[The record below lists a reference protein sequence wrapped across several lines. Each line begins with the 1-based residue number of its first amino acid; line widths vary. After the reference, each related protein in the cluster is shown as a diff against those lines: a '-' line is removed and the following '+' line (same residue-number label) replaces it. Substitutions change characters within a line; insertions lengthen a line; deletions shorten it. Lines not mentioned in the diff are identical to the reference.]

1 MSTPPPTAV
10 LRPNAGRAR
19 AAMTLLLAILLL
31 NLLSL
36 GSGMLQYQ
44 LLDGIADGE
53 VFPEE
58 VLERNDLR
66 EQVIGIVFLVT
77 YVICGVLFIRWFRRA
92 YFNLHSLTTGLR
104 EGEGW
109 AAGAWFIPIV
119 NLYKPFQ
126 LMKEL
131 FVRTI
136 ELLERSGTPHK
147 RPDTSVLNIWWALW
161 IASGLVG
168 QTSFRMAMNA
178 DDLDA
183 ITDSTLVGMAANL
196 VDIPLCLL
204 ALWLVRT
211 YAAMERHLPG
221 LPGEIDR
228 IFPAAPVGTA

>member
-1 MSTPPPTAV
+1 MSAA

-19 AAMTLLLAILLL
+19 AALILLAAVLVL

-36 GSGMLQYQ
+36 GSGMLQYH
-44 LLDGIADGE
+44 LLDRITDGE

-66 EQVIGIVFLVT
+66 EQVIGITFLVV

-92 YFNLHSLTTGLR
+92 YFNLHTLTIGLQ
-104 EGEGW
+104 ESQGW
-109 AAGAWFIPIV
+109 AAGAWFVPIV

-131 FVRTI
+131 FVRTMEI
-136 ELLERSGTPHK
+136 LERSGTPQK

-161 IASGLVG
+161 IASGILG
-168 QTSFRMAMNA
+168 QINFRMAMNA
-178 DDLDA
+178 NDLDT
-183 ITDSTLVGMAANL
+183 ITHSTLVGIAANL

-204 ALWLVRT
+204 ALWLVRS
-211 YAAMERHLPG
+211 YAAMEQHLPG

-228 IFPAAPVGTA
+228 MFPAGEAITA